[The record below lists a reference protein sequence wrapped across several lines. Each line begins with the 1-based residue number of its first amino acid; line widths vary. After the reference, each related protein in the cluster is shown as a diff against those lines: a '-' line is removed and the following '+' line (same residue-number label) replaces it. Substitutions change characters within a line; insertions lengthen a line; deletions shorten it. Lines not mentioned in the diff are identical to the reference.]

1 MVFIYKNNEL
11 CERMSLSEALSVN
24 TSVISVVG
32 AGGKTTLLH
41 RLEDECVRKKQHV
54 IITTT
59 TKIMHENKPYFL
71 EDTSIGKIKDTLGKF
86 GRVWIGSRDLI
97 SGKTA
102 PPAKEILDEIF
113 WWELPILVEADGA
126 KRLPL
131 KVPAE
136 HEPVIPSQTGHVV
149 SVYGLDAIG
158 RTVRI
163 NLFSVGK
170 SSTDL
175 RKRRRRVRY
184 GKRYRDTWR
193 HRHKAGRKG
202 CPPYAQ
208 YTVVLNKADSASKRE
223 AALEV
228 CRELNVRGVE
238 NIVVTSLHSK
248 KL

>member
-1 MVFIYKNNEL
+1 M
-11 CERMSLSEALSVN
+11 N

-136 HEPVIPSQTGHVV
+136 HEPVIPTESAGVKHISGAGGQ
-149 SVYGLDAIG
+149 LDFVLGAYLSKG
-158 RTVRI
+158 
-163 NLFSVGK
+163 GK
-170 SSTDL
+170 SFICLSSTFFNKKTGQLESRIRPTLENGSIITDTRANL
-175 RKRRRRVRY
+175 HYLCTEYGCVNLKGLTTWEKAEALINVAHPDFREELIKEAEKMHIWRRS
-184 GKRYRDTWR
+184 
-193 HRHKAGRKG
+193 
-202 CPPYAQ
+202 
-208 YTVVLNKADSASKRE
+208 NK
-223 AALEV
+223 
-228 CRELNVRGVE
+228 
-238 NIVVTSLHSK
+238 I
-248 KL
+248 

>member
-113 WWELPILVEADGA
+113 
-126 KRLPL
+126 
-131 KVPAE
+131 
-136 HEPVIPSQTGHVV
+136 
-149 SVYGLDAIG
+149 
-158 RTVRI
+158 
-163 NLFSVGK
+163 
-170 SSTDL
+170 
-175 RKRRRRVRY
+175 
-184 GKRYRDTWR
+184 
-193 HRHKAGRKG
+193 
-202 CPPYAQ
+202 
-208 YTVVLNKADSASKRE
+208 
-223 AALEV
+223 
-228 CRELNVRGVE
+228 
-238 NIVVTSLHSK
+238 
-248 KL
+248 

>member
-102 PPAKEILDEIF
+102 PAAPYGITDPTGEFASVLFQHEIQT
-113 WWELPILVEADGA
+113 V
-126 KRLPL
+126 
-131 KVPAE
+131 
-136 HEPVIPSQTGHVV
+136 VIAFPMYHIVFYVV
-149 SVYGLDAIG
+149 
-158 RTVRI
+158 
-163 NLFSVGK
+163 
-170 SSTDL
+170 DL
-175 RKRRRRVRY
+175 REEIQY
-184 GKRYRDTWR
+184 GT
-193 HRHKAGRKG
+193 
-202 CPPYAQ
+202 
-208 YTVVLNKADSASKRE
+208 
-223 AALEV
+223 
-228 CRELNVRGVE
+228 
-238 NIVVTSLHSK
+238 
-248 KL
+248 

>member
-1 MVFIYKNNEL
+1 M
-11 CERMSLSEALSVN
+11 
-24 TSVISVVG
+24 
-32 AGGKTTLLH
+32 
-41 RLEDECVRKKQHV
+41 
-54 IITTT
+54 
-59 TKIMHENKPYFL
+59 KINHIFL

-158 RTVRI
+158 RTLESTCFRWERAAQILEKGGEEFVTAKDI
-163 NLFSVGK
+163 AILA
-170 SSTDL
+170 SS
-175 RKRRRRVRY
+175 
-184 GKRYRDTWR
+184 
-193 HRHKAGRKG
+193 HKAGRKG

>member
-1 MVFIYKNNEL
+1 MDRKGEKLKALPGTEL
-11 CERMSLSEALSVN
+11 HAYQKRA
-24 TSVISVVG
+24 
-32 AGGKTTLLH
+32 
-41 RLEDECVRKKQHV
+41 KQ
-54 IITTT
+54 
-59 TKIMHENKPYFL
+59 
-71 EDTSIGKIKDTLGKF
+71 
-86 GRVWIGSRDLI
+86 
-97 SGKTA
+97 
-102 PPAKEILDEIF
+102 
-113 WWELPILVEADGA
+113 ILVEADGA

-158 RTVRI
+158 RTLESTCFRWERAAQILEKGGEEFVTAKDI
-163 NLFSVGK
+163 AILA
-170 SSTDL
+170 SS
-175 RKRRRRVRY
+175 
-184 GKRYRDTWR
+184 
-193 HRHKAGRKG
+193 HKAGRKG

>member
-1 MVFIYKNNEL
+1 MVFVYKNNEL

-102 PPAKEILDEIF
+102 PPAKDL
-113 WWELPILVEADGA
+113 LVGAAD
-126 KRLPL
+126 
-131 KVPAE
+131 
-136 HEPVIPSQTGHVV
+136 TGRSRRSKTT
-149 SVYGLDAIG
+149 SV
-158 RTVRI
+158 
-163 NLFSVGK
+163 K
-170 SSTDL
+170 SS
-175 RKRRRRVRY
+175 RR
-184 GKRYRDTWR
+184 T
-193 HRHKAGRKG
+193 
-202 CPPYAQ
+202 
-208 YTVVLNKADSASKRE
+208 
-223 AALEV
+223 
-228 CRELNVRGVE
+228 
-238 NIVVTSLHSK
+238 
-248 KL
+248 

>member
-1 MVFIYKNNEL
+1 M
-11 CERMSLSEALSVN
+11 
-24 TSVISVVG
+24 
-32 AGGKTTLLH
+32 
-41 RLEDECVRKKQHV
+41 
-54 IITTT
+54 
-59 TKIMHENKPYFL
+59 
-71 EDTSIGKIKDTLGKF
+71 
-86 GRVWIGSRDLI
+86 
-97 SGKTA
+97 
-102 PPAKEILDEIF
+102 
-113 WWELPILVEADGA
+113 
-126 KRLPL
+126 L

-158 RTVRI
+158 RTLESTCFRWERAAQILEKGGEEFVTAKDI
-163 NLFSVGK
+163 AILA
-170 SSTDL
+170 SS
-175 RKRRRRVRY
+175 
-184 GKRYRDTWR
+184 
-193 HRHKAGRKG
+193 HKAGRKG

>member
-149 SVYGLDAIG
+149 SV
-158 RTVRI
+158 
-163 NLFSVGK
+163 F
-170 SSTDL
+170 
-175 RKRRRRVRY
+175 
-184 GKRYRDTWR
+184 
-193 HRHKAGRKG
+193 
-202 CPPYAQ
+202 
-208 YTVVLNKADSASKRE
+208 ADSIDRGMASGSVLWCGRRWIPE
-223 AALEV
+223 CQNQTYRA
-228 CRELNVRGVE
+228 CSSG
-238 NIVVTSLHSK
+238 LHIRQDY
-248 KL
+248 LAGYI

>member
-86 GRVWIGSRDLI
+86 GRVWIG
-97 SGKTA
+97 
-102 PPAKEILDEIF
+102 
-113 WWELPILVEADGA
+113 ADGA

-158 RTVRI
+158 RTLESTCFRWERAAQILEKGGEEFVTAKDI
-163 NLFSVGK
+163 AILA
-170 SSTDL
+170 SS
-175 RKRRRRVRY
+175 
-184 GKRYRDTWR
+184 
-193 HRHKAGRKG
+193 HKAGRKG

>member
-54 IITTT
+54 NITTT

-149 SVYGLDAIG
+149 SVYGLD
-158 RTVRI
+158 
-163 NLFSVGK
+163 
-170 SSTDL
+170 
-175 RKRRRRVRY
+175 
-184 GKRYRDTWR
+184 
-193 HRHKAGRKG
+193 
-202 CPPYAQ
+202 
-208 YTVVLNKADSASKRE
+208 E
-223 AALEV
+223 
-228 CRELNVRGVE
+228 
-238 NIVVTSLHSK
+238 
-248 KL
+248 

>member
-131 KVPAE
+131 KV
-136 HEPVIPSQTGHVV
+136 GHVV

-158 RTVRI
+158 RTLESTCFRWERAAQILEKGGEEFVTAKDI
-163 NLFSVGK
+163 AILA
-170 SSTDL
+170 SS
-175 RKRRRRVRY
+175 
-184 GKRYRDTWR
+184 
-193 HRHKAGRKG
+193 HKAGRKG

-238 NIVVTSLHSK
+238 NIVMTSLHSK